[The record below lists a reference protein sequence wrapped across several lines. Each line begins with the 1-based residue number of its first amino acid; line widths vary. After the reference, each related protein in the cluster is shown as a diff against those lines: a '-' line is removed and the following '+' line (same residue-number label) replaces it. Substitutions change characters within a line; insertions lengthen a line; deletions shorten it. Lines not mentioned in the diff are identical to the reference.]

1 MANLPAHQLKRIIY
15 FSTYIFLE
23 IDNMS
28 FSLPKIFFLLITGI
42 FISAASLSG
51 VVAAGE
57 ANKAG
62 VRVMQKERLGK
73 FLAAGNGMTLYSY
86 TKDEKNVSNCIE
98 GCAFNWPPF
107 YVDPSAVVE
116 GCESSDFATIK
127 RSDGRM
133 QTTYKGMPLYHFIQ
147 DKYPGDTLG
156 QGIGKVWFIVT
167 P

>member
-1 MANLPAHQLKRIIY
+1 MKFFLPRVL
-15 FSTYIFLE
+15 
-23 IDNMS
+23 
-28 FSLPKIFFLLITGI
+28 FLLITG
-42 FISAASLSG
+42 FIVSATLLPGAVTASEMSKPG
-51 VVAAGE
+51 I
-57 ANKAG
+57 
-62 VRVMQKERLGK
+62 RIMQKERLGK
-73 FLAAGNGMTLYSY
+73 FIAAGNGITLYSY
-86 TKDEKNVSNCIE
+86 AKDKKNVSNCIE

-156 QGIGKVWFIVT
+156 QGVGDVWFIIT

>member
-1 MANLPAHQLKRIIY
+1 MNL
-15 FSTYIFLE
+15 
-23 IDNMS
+23 
-28 FSLPKIFFLLITGI
+28 SLPKIFFLLVTGI
-42 FISAASLSG
+42 FISAALLSG
-51 VVAAGE
+51 EVAAGE

-62 VRVMQKERLGK
+62 IRVMQKERLGK

-86 TKDEKNVSNCIE
+86 NKDEKNISNCIE

-116 GCESSDFATIK
+116 GCESSDFATIT
-127 RSDGRM
+127 RSDGKK
-133 QTTYKGMPLYHFIQ
+133 QTTYKEMPLYHFIN

-156 QGIGKVWFIVT
+156 QGIGEVWFIVT

>member
-1 MANLPAHQLKRIIY
+1 MN
-15 FSTYIFLE
+15 
-23 IDNMS
+23 
-28 FSLPKIFFLLITGI
+28 FSLSKIFFLLVTGI
-42 FISAASLSG
+42 FISAALLSG
-51 VVAAGE
+51 EVAAGE

-62 VRVMQKERLGK
+62 IRVMQKERLGK
-73 FLAAGNGMTLYSY
+73 FLAAGNGITLYSY
-86 TKDEKNVSNCIE
+86 AKDEKNVSNCIE

-127 RSDGRM
+127 RSDGKK
-133 QTTYKGMPLYHFIQ
+133 QTTYKEMPLYHFIN

-156 QGIGKVWFIVT
+156 QGIGEVWFIVT

>member
-1 MANLPAHQLKRIIY
+1 MQKNVSKVL
-15 FSTYIFLE
+15 
-23 IDNMS
+23 
-28 FSLPKIFFLLITGI
+28 FLLIIG
-42 FISAASLSG
+42 FFVSATLLSG
-51 VVAAGE
+51 VVTASEIRKPGI
-57 ANKAG
+57 
-62 VRVMQKERLGK
+62 RIMQKERLGE
-73 FLAAGNGMTLYSY
+73 FLAAGNGITLYSY
-86 TKDEKNVSNCIE
+86 VKDEKNVSNCIE

-156 QGIGKVWFIVT
+156 QGVGKVWFIVT

>member
-1 MANLPAHQLKRIIY
+1 
-15 FSTYIFLE
+15 
-23 IDNMS
+23 MS

-98 GCAFNWPPF
+98 GCVFNWPPF

-116 GCESSDFATIK
+116 GCESSDFATIT
-127 RSDGRM
+127 RSDGKK
-133 QTTYKGMPLYHFIQ
+133 QTTYKEMPLYHFIN

-156 QGIGKVWFIVT
+156 QGIGEVWFIVT

>member
-1 MANLPAHQLKRIIY
+1 
-15 FSTYIFLE
+15 
-23 IDNMS
+23 
-28 FSLPKIFFLLITGI
+28 
-42 FISAASLSG
+42 
-51 VVAAGE
+51 
-57 ANKAG
+57 
-62 VRVMQKERLGK
+62 MQKERLGK

-127 RSDGRM
+127 RSDGRK
-133 QTTYKGMPLYHFIQ
+133 QTTYKEMPLYRFIN

-156 QGIGKVWFIVT
+156 QGIGEVWFIVT

>member
-1 MANLPAHQLKRIIY
+1 MN
-15 FSTYIFLE
+15 
-23 IDNMS
+23 
-28 FSLPKIFFLLITGI
+28 FSLPKIFFLLVTGI
-42 FISAASLSG
+42 FISAALLSG
-51 VVAAGE
+51 EVAAGE

-62 VRVMQKERLGK
+62 IRVMQKERLEK
-73 FLAAGNGMTLYSY
+73 FLAASNGMTLYSY

-116 GCESSDFATIK
+116 GCESSDFATIT
-127 RSDGRM
+127 RSDGKK
-133 QTTYKGMPLYHFIQ
+133 QTTYKEMPLYHFIN

-156 QGIGKVWFIVT
+156 QGIGEVWFIVT